1 MDSEFNWLLWEDKL
15 QKKISSQFSGLWLQT
30 QNLWSLIKKA
40 CTSFWE
46 GRRALA
52 IPKQMSDSDTRIF
65 FYMSL
70 YWGKKKKRLG
80 AHEEEQLTIL
90 LGSEGAC
97 VQASGCSKCYVFW
110 VVITKS
116 HFFLQSFPFPLE
128 SSSVLVR
135 LGMCFF
141 VLLFFSPL
149 CIVTLN
155 WILLRNN

>member
-46 GRRALA
+46 GRRARPFQSKWVIL
-52 IPKQMSDSDTRIF
+52 IQEFSFTWVCIRE
-65 FYMSL
+65 
-70 YWGKKKKRLG
+70 KKRRDLG
-80 AHEEEQLTIL
+80 LMKRNSWIL

-110 VVITKS
+110 VVIKKS

-141 VLLFFSPL
+141 VLLFFLPYA
-149 CIVTLN
+149 
-155 WILLRNN
+155 